1 MSAAVQ
7 VADTS
12 QPERVTSPFVAL
24 LRIELGRAF
33 GPRYAVALA
42 AMALMGCA
50 LAFWLPTFPAS
61 IYRFFQ
67 RVFDLPGWAEI
78 VVANDLAGLFFFAYW
93 IAVFDVLAIYIVPLG
108 ERHLDVFL
116 SKPLTRRAYMLARLI
131 PILLTVVGIY
141 TLSIISHWL
150 ALRIAG
156 LPYAPGAFIGA
167 AAAVLAW
174 TLLLV
179 SIVNFAILS
188 ARETYVALL
197 IAFIPITLS
206 ILPSMIYMYRPDVFA
221 GAPLVRAVVV
231 FPMSLVW
238 YPDFATRWGL
248 PLAGLFLGFALAFAA
263 ASGWRIERRD
273 VV

>member
-1 MSAAVQ
+1 M
-7 VADTS
+7 
-12 QPERVTSPFVAL
+12 AL

>member
-1 MSAAVQ
+1 MSATVQ
-7 VADTS
+7 VGDTS
-12 QPERVTSPFVAL
+12 QPGRVTSPFVAL

-33 GPRYAVALA
+33 GPRHAVALA
-42 AMALMGCA
+42 AMALMGCG

-67 RVFDLPGWAEI
+67 RVFDLTGWAEI

-93 IAVFDVLAIYIVPLG
+93 IAVFDVLAIYIVPLE

-141 TLSIISHWL
+141 TLSIISHWV
-150 ALRIAG
+150 ALRMAG

-179 SIVNFAILS
+179 TIVNFAILS

-206 ILPSMIYMYRPDVFA
+206 IVPSMIYMYRPDVFA
-221 GAPLVRAVVV
+221 EAPLVRAVVV
-231 FPMSLVW
+231 FPMNLVW

-263 ASGWRIERRD
+263 ASGWRIEQRD